1 MFSNYFKMA
10 WRNLLGRKVYSFI
23 NILGLSIGMTC
34 CLLIFQYVAFE
45 YSFDRFHENGSNLY
59 RVLQAYAREGDELD
73 RGGAFTAQSLAPALL
88 RDVPEIRYITR
99 LHSDNAIVSSD
110 VHPDRV
116 FEEDGVLYADSSFLE
131 MFTFP
136 LDAGD
141 PATALEPGTALLS
154 ESAAR
159 KYFGTV
165 AARGQVLKVV
175 GLVGKSYRV
184 AGVFRDVPANSH
196 LRFDILLPVDD
207 LLSGEDYRSE
217 PEGGWSWNNFSTYVQ
232 LYPNADPAA
241 AARKMTAVYLDHRGE
256 VIRQQGAR
264 AALNL
269 QPLKEIHLDAEV
281 AGPLDLVMGSHR
293 TVYFFVVIGL
303 ITLLIALVNYINL
316 ATARAASRAREVGVR
331 KVIGAKRGQL
341 VRQFLSESALTNI
354 AAAVLAV
361 TLESALIPVV
371 NELAETRLTAVL
383 WMNPGFWAAFLTTL
397 AAGTLLAG
405 LYPAFVL
412 SSFKPV
418 SVLKG
423 RTGSFAAQLWLRRAL
438 VVFQF
443 TASVALLAGTSVVYH
458 QLTFMRRM
466 DLGLNLERVLTV
478 QGPRILPENS
488 DVTTATATLLQELRR
503 LPVVRQAATSSSL
516 PGQGFNWNGASIRRA
531 ADDPAHAIRGVAT
544 YIDTSFAALYGL
556 HLIAGSGFDHAT
568 LSQPEDA
575 PWPVILN
582 ETAVKALGFISAAEA
597 IDQPLNI
604 GGYDARIMG
613 VYKDF
618 HWSSAHDVRQN
629 VVFGPTAAG
638 RQVSLRLATPDLQK
652 AIRDVGEIYGRLFP
666 GNVFHYEFA
675 DEAFDQQ
682 YRNDQRFATL
692 FSMAAGMAIFIACLG
707 LFGLAAF
714 TAQQRTKEIGMRK
727 VLGATVSNIVSLLS
741 ADFLKLVLAGFLLA
755 VPITWYGMNRW
766 LENFAYRIEIG
777 PTVFL
782 VAGLA
787 AIFIALAT
795 VSWQS
800 VRTARANPID
810 SLRNE

>member
-10 WRNLLGRKVYSFI
+10 WRNLLGKKVYSFI

-131 MFTFP
+131 MFTFT

-184 AGVFRDVPANSH
+184 AGVFCDVPANSH

-488 DVTTATATLLQELRR
+488 DVTTATGTLLQELRR